1 MPCDEDVVLVISNTP
16 DESLATHIAHFLVEE
31 GLAAC
36 VNIGASMRSVYRW
49 KGEVAS
55 DEETPLMIKTTWSR
69 HQALIRR
76 LVELHPYEVP
86 EAIVVPVLAGHEP
99 YLKWVRE

>member
-1 MPCDEDVVLVISNTP
+1 MPRDEDVVLVISNTP
-16 DESLATHIAHFLVEE
+16 DESLATQISHLLVEE

-49 KGEVAS
+49 KGQVTS
-55 DEETPLMIKTTWSR
+55 DEETPLMIKTTWAR
-69 HQALIRR
+69 HQAVIRR

-99 YLKWVRE
+99 YLKWVQE